1 MRFVALCSALAIRLA
16 AQTAALDVAKAD
28 DVLKAARAALGAN
41 LATVHSLSLWGDDQ
55 RFSQTCKMT
64 LTIDL
69 SGRYLKEQSTLS
81 SGGQVQRMGVGGD
94 GAAPSGGGM
103 PGDDGGP
110 AFSLGLTEGFDGSS
124 YWSRNGA
131 GSSKDAFVGNFARYV
146 LALTLSPPGGFGI
159 AFTYGGRLE
168 SPHGTVDALEG
179 RGPGDFLIHLYLD
192 AKSHL
197 PVTMVYHEGSQE
209 IQLWLTD
216 YKPEEGIRFPHT
228 LAWLADG
235 KPVEEFQIQHF
246 KINPKLRPEKFRR

>member
-1 MRFVALCSALAIRLA
+1 MRFIVLASALVIRLA
-16 AQTAALDVAKAD
+16 AQPDATDAAKAD
-28 DVLKAARAALGAN
+28 EVLKAARAALGGK
-41 LATVHSLSLWGDDQ
+41 LAAVHSLAFWGDDQ
-55 RFSQTCKMT
+55 RGSQACKMA

-69 SGRYLKEQSTLS
+69 SGKYLKEQTTFS

-94 GAAPSGGGM
+94 GAALSGGGM

-110 AFSLGLTEGFDGSS
+110 AFAIGPTEGFDGDS

-131 GSSKDAFVGNFARYV
+131 GSGKDAFVAGFARYV

-179 RGPGDFLIHLYLD
+179 KGPGDFAIHLYLD

-209 IQLWLTD
+209 IQLWLKD

-228 LAWLADG
+228 IAWLADG
-235 KPVEEFQIQHF
+235 NPVEEFQIQHF